1 MPDVPH
7 DAILVRGARQNNL
20 KNLDLDIPLNELV
33 VVTGVSGS
41 GKSSLVFDTL
51 YAEGQRRYVETFSP
65 YARQFLDRMDK
76 PQVDAITGIPPA
88 IAIDQTNPVRTSRST
103 VGTMTELNDHL
114 KLLFA
119 RAATLHCECCGRPV
133 RRDSAESIYT
143 DLRQRADS
151 WGRTAGAA
159 AEPRLLLTFPV
170 RVPDSFQEGEVR
182 ALLEKQGYTRYFE
195 RPGGPSGSED
205 QQARS
210 PDGAGGAQS
219 SAARRG
225 ARRKRAQA
233 GRSGARG
240 GVVLEVVQDRFRAG
254 QADRGRV
261 LESLEAALRVGRG
274 RVNVQVVDDS
284 DPPRPLATWRYSS
297 TLHCAECDR
306 SYQEPTPSLFSF
318 NSPLGACAT
327 CRGFGRTIGIDYG
340 LVIPDETR
348 SLRGG
353 ALKPW
358 QTKSYAECQQDMEK
372 FAKKRGIPLDVP
384 WRELGAEQRRWVIEG
399 EGDWS
404 KGVWYGAKR
413 FFAWL
418 ESRSYKMHVR
428 VLLSR
433 YRAYT
438 PCEACG
444 GARLKTQGL
453 LWRVG
458 DKALADAVL
467 GATPRFR
474 PRGVEW
480 SDETLQSLPGLS
492 IHDVMLLPAERAC
505 GFFRRL
511 ELPRPLD
518 EATDLLLGEIRGRFG
533 YLTDVGLGY
542 LTLDRQSRTLSG
554 GEVQRINLTTALGT
568 SLVNTLFVLDE
579 PSIGLHPRDMQRVI
593 TVMKRL
599 RDAGNSLLV
608 VEHDPQ
614 IMLEADRILDMG
626 PGAGERGGEIV
637 FFGTPREIRRN
648 GRSLTGEYL
657 SGKKRVSA
665 DRPANPTA
673 PARSEVVAEAR
684 SNRWLELRGARQHNL
699 KDVDVRIPLKRLVC
713 VTGVSGSGKS
723 TLIEDVLYP
732 ELLKYHGKPTEAPGE
747 FSGLAGAELI
757 DDVVM
762 VDQSPIG
769 RTTRSNP
776 ASYVGAFDAI
786 RGLFATEP
794 AAQERKYTAGTF
806 SFNSGN
812 GRCPTCSGNGFE
824 HVEMQFLSDVY
835 LRCPDCNGRRYRDEV
850 LDIKREGAN
859 RRRAS
864 IADVLAMTVTE
875 ALEFFRDSREVVA
888 RLAPLSDVGLEY
900 VTLGQ
905 PVPTLSGGEAQ
916 RLKLAGHLAEA
927 GSVLSSTTHKG
938 KLFLFDEPTTGLHFQ
953 DVAKLLAAFRKLLA
967 AGHSLLVI
975 EHNLD
980 VVRAAD
986 WIIDLGPEGGERG
999 GRVVC
1004 TGTPEEIRAH
1014 PDSHTGRALADYARA
1029 LSGPEPNSE
1038 AIGAACESKSLN
1050 GPGPLPSE
1058 IRQRETECPGKR
1070 PRDQK
1075 QSRGWPAEAPQAT
1088 SAPFKTGNGRA
1099 ANSVM
1104 IHNAREHNLKSIDV
1118 QIPRDRL
1125 TVITGVSGSGKS
1137 TLAFDILFNEGQRR
1151 YLESLNAYARQFVQ
1165 PAARPDVDAIFGI
1178 PPTVAIEQRT
1188 SRGGRK
1194 STVATLTEI
1203 HHFLRLLYVKLGTQ
1217 YCPDCD
1223 LAIESQSA
1231 ASIAARLLREHRG
1244 SRIALLAPLVVAR
1257 KGYYTDLAKWA
1268 AKKGFKTLRVDGANL
1283 STAQWPRLSRFK
1295 EHTIEL
1301 PVAQIDVGAKTDTA
1315 LHQALA
1321 RALDFGK
1328 GLVHVLGPKS
1338 DKPTVFSTKRA
1349 CPSCGRSFAELDPRL
1364 FSYNSKHGWCESCY
1378 GTGLEIPEAE
1388 DEATAALE
1396 AQAADSGDGP
1406 PQVCAGCGGRRL
1418 NPIALN
1424 VRFRDRSIAE
1434 LAADSVAQAA
1444 QFFRRL
1450 KLNERERQIARD
1462 LLGEIRARLKFLDRV
1477 GLGYLQLDRSA
1488 PTLSGGEAQR
1498 IRLAAQLGSNLQGVC
1513 YVLDEPTIG
1522 LHPRDNAVLLDSL
1535 AELSSHRN
1543 TLVVVEHDEE
1553 TIRRADH
1560 VLDLGPGAG
1569 VRGGEVVGEGTV
1581 KDLIDNARSTTGR
1594 FLRQPL
1600 RHPAQPHRPVNERT
1614 PYLKLERVSLHNV
1627 RGADVRIPLGRLVVI
1642 TGVSGSGKS
1651 TVARDVLYA
1660 NLRRLLGEAG
1670 RDLRNGAR
1678 PAGARDIRA
1687 ARRRGNGPKLIGC
1700 LGLHGLEQVDR
1711 VLEVDQ
1717 TPIGKTPRSC
1727 PATYIGLWDEIRRIF
1742 AATTEARL
1750 RGYTASRFSFNTAG
1764 GRCEACEGQ
1773 GVKTIEMSFL
1783 PDVKVLCDVCGG
1795 RRFNTETL
1803 SVLWREK
1810 SIGDVLAMNVDE
1822 AVEFFRAHSRVH
1834 HALQLLQDVG
1844 LGYLTLGQQSP
1855 TLSGGEAQRIKLVT
1869 ELAKVRPGEGDL
1881 FGGSAGAPSAGP
1893 RTGPGPKHTLYVLDE
1908 PTVGLHMADVEKLI
1922 HVLHRLVSA
1931 GNTAVVVEHNLDI
1944 MAEAD
1949 WIVDMGPEAG
1959 EAGGRVVAQGA
1970 PAEVARRKRD
1980 SHTGR
1985 ALEAF
1990 LKERIFIGPK
2000 SPGSASGGQP
2010 S

>member
-1 MPDVPH
+1 MTDASR

-76 PQVDAITGIPPA
+76 PQVDSIAGIPPA

-119 RAATLHCECCGRPV
+119 RGAALYCQCCGKPV
-133 RRDSAESIYT
+133 RRDTSESIYA
-143 DLRQRADS
+143 DLVSRA
-151 WGRTAGAA
+151 REAGD
-159 AEPRLLLTFPV
+159 PRLLLTFPV
-170 RVPDSFQEGEVR
+170 PVPANFSEEEVR
-182 ALLEKQGYTRYFE
+182 GLLEKQGYTRFFATAGE
-195 RPGGPSGSED
+195 AGSGGVGGGAEKV
-205 QQARS
+205 AA
-210 PDGAGGAQS
+210 AGGGRAKKRGRGRT
-219 SAARRG
+219 AATTG
-225 ARRKRAQA
+225 KP
-233 GRSGARG
+233 
-240 GVVLEVVQDRFRAG
+240 VILEVVQDRFRVVG
-254 QADRGRV
+254 ADRGRV
-261 LESLEAALRVGRG
+261 LESLEAALRVGQG
-274 RVNVQVVDDS
+274 RVSAQVVDDS
-284 DPPRPLATWRYSS
+284 DPPRALQTWRYSS
-297 TLHCAECDR
+297 QLHCAECDL
-306 SYQEPTPSLFSF
+306 SYREPNPSLFSF
-318 NSPLGACAT
+318 NSPVGACES

-340 LVIPDETR
+340 LVIPDESK

-353 ALKPW
+353 AIKPW
-358 QTKSYAECQQDMEK
+358 QTKSYKECQDDLEK
-372 FAKKRGIPLDVP
+372 FARKRGIPLDTP
-384 WRELGAEQRRWVIEG
+384 WRELGAERRKWVIEG
-399 EGDWS
+399 EGDWN
-404 KGVWYGAKR
+404 KGLWYGARR

-418 ESRSYKMHVR
+418 ETKSYKMHVR

-433 YRAYT
+433 YRSYT
-438 PCEACG
+438 PCETCD
-444 GARLKTQGL
+444 GARLKTEAL

-458 DKALADAVL
+458 DRELADSVL
-467 GATPRFR
+467 GSNLRLR
-474 PRGVEW
+474 PRGVQWNE
-480 SDETLQSLPGLS
+480 ETQRTLPGLT
-492 IHDVMLLPAERAC
+492 IHDVMLLPVERAVE
-505 GFFRRL
+505 FFTKL
-511 ELPRPLD
+511 KLPQPLD
-518 EATDLLLGEIRGRFG
+518 EAADLLLSEIRGRFG
-533 YLTDVGLGY
+533 YLADVGLGY

-593 TVMKRL
+593 AVMKKL
-599 RDAGNSLLV
+599 RDAGNSLIV

-637 FFGTPREIRRN
+637 FFGSPKEIRASV
-648 GRSLTGEYL
+648 RSLTGEYL
-657 SGKKRVSA
+657 SGRKRVGAQSGRA
-665 DRPANPTA
+665 KNAALTTA
-673 PARSEVVAEAR
+673 PSAAAPGAVEVVAEAR
-684 SNRWLELRGARQHNL
+684 SNRWLELQGAREHNL
-699 KDVDVRIPLKRLVC
+699 KNLDVRIPLKRLVC

-723 TLIEDVLYP
+723 TLVEDVLYP
-732 ELLKYHGKPTEAPGE
+732 ALLKYRGKPTEAPGD
-747 FSGLAGAELI
+747 FAGLRGAELI

-762 VDQSPIG
+762 VDQSAIG

-786 RGLFATEP
+786 RALFATEP

-850 LDIKREGAN
+850 LDIKREGVN
-859 RRRAS
+859 GRRAS
-864 IADVLAMTVTE
+864 IAEVLDMTVTE
-875 ALEFFRDSREVVA
+875 GLAFFADSREVAA
-888 RLAPLSDVGLEY
+888 RLAPLADVGLEY
-900 VTLGQ
+900 VKLGQ

-927 GSVLSSTTHKG
+927 GSVVSSTTHRG
-938 KLFLFDEPTTGLHFQ
+938 KLFLFDEPTTGLHFE
-953 DVAKLLAAFRKLLA
+953 DVSKLLRAFRKLLA

-980 VVRAAD
+980 IIRVSD

-999 GRVVC
+999 GEIVC
-1004 TGTPEEIRAH
+1004 TGTPEEVSAH
-1014 PDSHTGRALADYARA
+1014 DRSYTGQALAAYEKALAEDVPAGEALTGAVAVAGSFVSVAEPHARY
-1029 LSGPEPNSE
+1029 GRGGNRHDRNS
-1038 AIGAACESKSLN
+1038 I
-1050 GPGPLPSE
+1050 
-1058 IRQRETECPGKR
+1058 
-1070 PRDQK
+1070 
-1075 QSRGWPAEAPQAT
+1075 
-1088 SAPFKTGNGRA
+1088 
-1099 ANSVM
+1099 V
-1104 IHNAREHNLKSIDV
+1104 IHNAREHNLKNVDV
-1118 QIPRDRL
+1118 QIPRDKF

-1203 HHFLRLLYVKLGTQ
+1203 YHFLRLLYVKLGTQ
-1217 YCPDCD
+1217 FCPDCD
-1223 LAIESQSA
+1223 AAIEPQST
-1231 ASIAARLLREHRG
+1231 ASIAARLLRDYKG
-1244 SRIALLAPLVVAR
+1244 QRIALLAPLVVAR

-1268 AKKGFKTLRVDGANL
+1268 AKKAFKTLRVDGASL
-1283 STAQWPRLSRFK
+1283 STAKWPRLSRFK

-1301 PVAQIDVGAKTDTA
+1301 PVAQIDVDAKTDTV

-1321 RALDFGK
+1321 RTLDFGK

-1338 DKPTVFSTKRA
+1338 DDVVVFSTKRA

-1364 FSYNSKHGWCESCY
+1364 FSFNSRHGWCESCF
-1378 GTGLEIPEAE
+1378 GTGVEMTGF
-1388 DEATAALE
+1388 DEE
-1396 AQAADSGDGP
+1396 QSGEEVWWNEWYEHDPSACG
-1406 PQVCAGCGGRRL
+1406 VCAGQRL
-1418 NPIALN
+1418 NPVALN
-1424 VRFRDRSIAE
+1424 VRFRDRSVAS
-1434 LAADSVAQAA
+1434 LASGSVERTRE
-1444 QFFRRL
+1444 FFSRL
-1450 KLNERERQIARD
+1450 KLSSRETQIGRD
-1462 LLGEIRARLKFLDRV
+1462 LLAEIRARLEFLERV

-1522 LHPRDNAVLLDSL
+1522 LHPRDNEVLLGAL
-1535 AELSSHRN
+1535 TQLSGQRN

-1560 VLDLGPGAG
+1560 VLDLGPQAG

-1581 KDLIDNARSTTGR
+1581 DDLMRNPRSTTGR
-1594 FLRQPL
+1594 FLREPL
-1600 RHPAQPHRPVNERT
+1600 QHPAQPHREVNDRT
-1614 PYLKLERVSLHNV
+1614 LRLKLERVELHNISKT
-1627 RGADVRIPLGRLVVI
+1627 DVSIPLGRLVVV

-1651 TVARDVLYA
+1651 TVARDVLYT
-1660 NLRRLLGEAG
+1660 NLRRLLIDSNGNGSRQRKAG
-1670 RDLRNGAR
+1670 GAGIGTGKAGSRKVSGAR
-1678 PAGARDIRA
+1678 KAGD
-1687 ARRRGNGPKLIGC
+1687 LIGC
-1700 LGLHGLEQVDR
+1700 SAILGIENVDR

-1717 TPIGKTPRSC
+1717 RPIGKTPRSC
-1727 PATYIGLWDEIRRIF
+1727 PATYIGFWDDIRRIYEG
-1742 AATTEARL
+1742 TTEARI
-1750 RGYTASRFSFNTAG
+1750 RGYTSSRFSFNTAG

-1773 GVKTIEMSFL
+1773 GVKTIEMNFL

-1795 RRFNTETL
+1795 RRFNSETL
-1803 SVLWREK
+1803 AVLWREK
-1810 SIGDVLAMNVDE
+1810 SIGDVLSMSVDD
-1822 AVEFFRAHSRVH
+1822 AVEFFQAHPRVH
-1834 HALQLLQDVG
+1834 HALKLLQDVG

-1855 TLSGGEAQRIKLVT
+1855 TLSGGEAQRIKLVA
-1869 ELAKVRPGEGDL
+1869 ELSKVRNDVR
-1881 FGGSAGAPSAGP
+1881 AGP
-1893 RTGPGPKHTLYVLDE
+1893 RQKPKHTLYVLDE

-1922 HVLHRLVSA
+1922 HVLHRLVEA
-1931 GNTAVVVEHNLDI
+1931 GNTAVVVEHNLDV

-1949 WIVDMGPEAG
+1949 WIIDMGPEAG
-1959 EAGGRVVAQGA
+1959 EGGGEIVAQGT
-1970 PAEVARRKRD
+1970 PAQVARRKKE

-1985 ALEAF
+1985 VLEGF
-1990 LKERIFIGPK
+1990 LRDRTKLGTGGAKVAARAGGVTGSEVHVAAELAGTTRRGKSSGRGPA
-2000 SPGSASGGQP
+2000 SRRARRSADSRRKG
-2010 S
+2010 

>member
-1 MPDVPH
+1 MPDAPR

-20 KNLDLDIPLNELV
+20 KNLDLDIALNELV

-65 YARQFLDRMDK
+65 YARQFLERMDK
-76 PQVDAITGIPPA
+76 PQVDAIAGIPPA

-133 RRDSAESIYT
+133 RRDTAESIYA
-143 DLRQRADS
+143 DLRRRAAA
-151 WGRTAGAA
+151 WAQAEGAA
-159 AEPRLLLTFPV
+159 GDPRLLLTFPV
-170 RVPDSFQEGEVR
+170 PVPDSFQEAEVR
-182 ALLEKQGYTRYFE
+182 ALLEKQGYTRFFE
-195 RPGGPSGSED
+195 RPAGESAIALPRAQAADRLAG
-205 QQARS
+205 ARS
-210 PDGAGGAQS
+210 PGK
-219 SAARRG
+219 RR
-225 ARRKRAQA
+225 AS
-233 GRSGARG
+233 SGARG
-240 GVVLEVVQDRFRAG
+240 KRAPAERAAPRAALVLEVVQDRFRAE
-254 QADRGRV
+254 QAERGRV

-274 RVNVQVVDDS
+274 RVNVQVVDDG

-306 SYQEPTPSLFSF
+306 SYQEPSPSLFSF
-318 NSPLGACAT
+318 NSPVGACET

-340 LVIPDETR
+340 LVIPDETK

-353 ALKPW
+353 AVKPW

-384 WRELGAEQRRWVIEG
+384 WRELKSEHRRWLIEG
-399 EGDWS
+399 EGEWS

-418 ESRSYKMHVR
+418 ESRAYKMHVR

-458 DKALADAVL
+458 GRAAADAAL
-467 GATPRFR
+467 GATAPFR
-474 PRGVEW
+474 PRRVEW
-480 SDETLQSLPGLS
+480 SEETLRDLPGLS
-492 IHDVMLLPAERAC
+492 IHDVMLLPVDRAC
-505 GFFRRL
+505 EFFRRL
-511 ELPRPLD
+511 DLPRPLD
-518 EATDLLLGEIRGRFG
+518 EATDLLLGEIRGRFR
-533 YLTDVGLGY
+533 YLADVGLGY

-593 TVMKRL
+593 SVMKRL

-626 PGAGERGGEIV
+626 PGAGEHGGEII
-637 FFGTPREIRRN
+637 FFGTPRDIRRD
-648 GRSLTGEYL
+648 GRSVTGQYL
-657 SGKKRVSA
+657 SGKRRVGGE
-665 DRPANPTA
+665 RPTNA
-673 PARSEVVAEAR
+673 PALPGTEVIAEAR

-732 ELLKYHGKPTEAPGE
+732 ALLKYHGASGVRPGLPTEGPGV

-762 VDQSPIG
+762 VNQNPIG

-786 RGLFATEP
+786 RGLFAAEP

-812 GRCPTCSGNGFE
+812 GRCPTCCGNGFE

-850 LDIKREGAN
+850 LDIKREGPN
-859 RRRAS
+859 GRRAS
-864 IADVLAMTVTE
+864 IADVLEMTVTE
-875 ALEFFRDSREVVA
+875 ALDFFRDSREVVA

-900 VTLGQ
+900 VKLGQ

-953 DVAKLLAAFRKLLA
+953 DVAKLLTAFRKLLA

-980 VVRAAD
+980 VIRASD
-986 WIIDLGPEGGERG
+986 WIIDLGPEGGEGG
-999 GRVVC
+999 GRIVC
-1004 TGTPEEIRAH
+1004 AGIPEEISARS
-1014 PDSHTGRALADYARA
+1014 DSHTGRALADYERA
-1029 LSGPEPNSE
+1029 LTSGEPP
-1038 AIGAACESKSLN
+1038 AA
-1050 GPGPLPSE
+1050 
-1058 IRQRETECPGKR
+1058 T
-1070 PRDQK
+1070 
-1075 QSRGWPAEAPQAT
+1075 AAAT
-1088 SAPFKTGNGRA
+1088 SVAEPRA
-1099 ANSVM
+1099 EYAAADKLKSRPPNAVV

-1203 HHFLRLLYVKLGTQ
+1203 YHFLRLLYVKLGSQ
-1217 YCPDCD
+1217 YCPDCNIP
-1223 LAIESQSA
+1223 IESQSA
-1231 ASIAARLLREHRG
+1231 ASIAARLLRDYKGR
-1244 SRIALLAPLVVAR
+1244 RIALLAPLVIAR

-1268 AKKGFKTLRVDGANL
+1268 AKKGFKVLRVDGANL

-1301 PVAQIDVGAKTDTA
+1301 PVAELDVGAKTDTA

-1328 GLVHVLGPKS
+1328 GLVHVLDAKREQPV
-1338 DKPTVFSTKRA
+1338 VFSTRRA
-1349 CPSCGRSFAELDPRL
+1349 CPGCGRSFAELDPRL
-1364 FSYNSKHGWCESCY
+1364 FSYNSKHGWCESCC
-1378 GTGLEIPEAE
+1378 GTGLEMPAEE
-1388 DEATAALE
+1388 DEMSGALQDAAWDEE
-1396 AQAADSGDGP
+1396 A
-1406 PQVCAGCGGRRL
+1406 PQICGSCEGQRL
-1418 NPIALN
+1418 NPVALN
-1424 VRFRDRSIAE
+1424 VRFRDRSIAG
-1434 LAADSVAQAA
+1434 LAAHSVAQAA
-1444 QFFRRL
+1444 EFFRRL
-1450 KLNERERQIARD
+1450 RLSERERQIARD
-1462 LLGEIRARLKFLDRV
+1462 LLTEIRARLKFLERV

-1569 VRGGEVVGEGTV
+1569 VLGGEVVGEGTV
-1581 KDLIDNARSTTGR
+1581 ADLIGNARSTTGR
-1594 FLRQPL
+1594 FLREPL
-1600 RHPAQPHRPVNERT
+1600 RHPARPHRPVNGHT
-1614 PYLKLERVSLHNV
+1614 PHLKLERVTLHNV
-1627 RGADVRIPLGRLVVI
+1627 HNTDVRIPLGRLVVI

-1651 TVARDVLYA
+1651 TIARDVLYA

-1670 RDLRNGAR
+1670 RGRRNGTQ
-1678 PAGARDIRA
+1678 PTGARRA
-1687 ARRRGNGPKLIGC
+1687 VRPRRRSNGPELVGC
-1700 LGLHGLEQVDR
+1700 LGLRGLEQVDR

-1727 PATYIGLWDEIRRIF
+1727 PATYIGLWDDIRRIF
-1742 AATTEARL
+1742 AGTTEARL
-1750 RGYTASRFSFNTAG
+1750 RGYGASRFSFNTAG

-1803 SVLWREK
+1803 SVLWRGK

-1822 AVEFFRAHSRVH
+1822 AVDFFRAHARVH
-1834 HALQLLQDVG
+1834 HALKLLQDVG

-1869 ELAKVRPGEGDL
+1869 ELAKVRPGEQEL
-1881 FGGSAGAPSAGP
+1881 FGGGGAGSAGGRFGSSLK
-1893 RTGPGPKHTLYVLDE
+1893 RTLYVLDE

-1922 HVLHRLVSA
+1922 HVLHRLVAA
-1931 GNTAVVVEHNLDI
+1931 GNTAVVVEHNLDV

-1959 EAGGRVVAQGA
+1959 EGGGRIVAQGT

-1985 ALEAF
+1985 ALEPF
-1990 LKERIFIGPK
+1990 LSER
-2000 SPGSASGGQP
+2000 SE
-2010 S
+2010 